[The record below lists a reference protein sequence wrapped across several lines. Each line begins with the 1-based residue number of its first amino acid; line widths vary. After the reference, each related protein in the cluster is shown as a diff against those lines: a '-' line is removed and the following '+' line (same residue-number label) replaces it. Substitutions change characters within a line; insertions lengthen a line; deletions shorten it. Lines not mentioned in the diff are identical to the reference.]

1 MMDHVTYELPERVGG
16 RLALDFVNTVDPRH
30 AADRRDYLSTYD
42 ALLVWAD
49 DAVPELP
56 MGISTLRRMSAADPS
71 AAAEAL
77 SHAIALREA
86 LYRLLTAT
94 AAGRRVEAADLEIVN
109 ASIREATDRV
119 VLQRAPGG
127 GVRDAWEREPS
138 LSSPLWPVALD
149 AWTILTEGSLDRL
162 HECPGDGDCGW
173 LFWDSSRSGTR
184 RWCDMRTCGNRAKAR
199 NHYAKARSS

>member
-1 MMDHVTYELPERVGG
+1 MTYELPERVGG

-30 AADRRDYLSTYD
+30 ASDRRDYLPTYE
-42 ALLVWAD
+42 ALLTWAD

-56 MGISTLRRMSAADPS
+56 VGLTTLRRMASADPGAAAD
-71 AAAEAL
+71 A
-77 SHAIALREA
+77 HARAIELRES
-86 LYRLLTAT
+86 LFRLLTT
-94 AAGRRVEAADLEIVN
+94 AAASKRVDAGDLDIVN
-109 ASIREATDRV
+109 AAIREATDRV
-119 VLQRAPGG
+119 VLRRASEG

-138 LSSPLWPVALD
+138 MVSPLWPIALD
-149 AWTILTEGSLDRL
+149 AWTILTEGDLSRL

-199 NHYAKARSS
+199 NHYAKAHA